1 MALAIISLSLNSCK
15 YHGRNENIPDKYSE
29 EIIESLAADKEEK
42 EEQEADSIKKA
53 KEKENKEASESL
65 SLREHRVY
73 YVDYSWSMKKNSLMD
88 TVKSNIKNTIPKLKG
103 QNVRIEIIPFL
114 DSVLWRTKEG
124 KCTLEIKSHKDWNK
138 LEDFINTINPK
149 KRNKIFIK
157 GEHSTEHYNTHHSI
171 AVEDFINNR
180 INDSNEYHIMI
191 LLTDGRDEFKSK
203 TNECDGVKSAID
215 VMKNHWSE
223 KTKGKY
229 VYGVF
234 VDLMGDLKNIPESK
248 ELIEECFEGN
258 EDKGLRYIK
267 GRELDFSA
275 FLLKPKLN
283 NHLDYKNDS
292 IVEIP
297 FGYNGRILKELM
309 FENGSKSYSDGVY
322 EYTIIEQP
330 KPNSTCIRVSV
341 QSLTQELPET
351 HNARLR
357 FKYNESKDT
366 TQLIKKWTVDFTI
379 VDKKT
384 PNIDFK
390 LPDHEDEDQSVS
402 FETDLQYCKKFL
414 GTIAPEWTDTMNLK
428 FSYEKSQDAKHK
440 NPKLKIKGLPK
451 CVKILYHGE
460 TFDSCEI
467 TLDTD
472 QGTDSLSFIVDTSLK
487 DLDGDIICKDGSIE
501 IVCGDLLHVYAND
514 YPINNDNRS
523 HKIASFRIN
532 VDEHCHPI
540 EIIIWCLG
548 ALLLLL
554 LLFALLWRLSRPRF
568 LGGNRYIYFEHSQRG
583 NEARYIFYV
592 INGAGLMI
600 DGIEDNSVMTCKL
613 SHKLVNSIVVGP
625 ESERPKY
632 HSKWILNGKNV
643 FVNCNFIN
651 DFKNVRRIEIKPV
664 FLDGTNFILK
674 FIFGWKFIPYSRDE
688 HIGIRVRIIMDDGVS
703 TVYTAQVNMTEFNT
717 GQSVRDS
724 FRSEN
729 DNGNHNIDQWLLIG
743 VLNMQLGNNI

>member
-1 MALAIISLSLNSCK
+1 MKRFITYLLCCMALAIISLSLNSCK
-15 YHGRNENIPDKYSE
+15 YHGRNENIPDKYGE

-73 YVDYSWSMKKNSLMD
+73 YVDYSWSMKKDSLMD

-157 GEHSTEHYNTHHSI
+157 GIYSTEHYNTHHSI

-191 LLTDGRDEFKSK
+191 LLTDGRDEFNSK

-234 VDLMGDLKNIPESK
+234 VDLMGNLKNIAESK

-402 FETDLQYCKKFL
+402 FKTDLQYCKNFL

-501 IVCGDLLHVYAND
+501 IVCGDLLHVSAND

-532 VDEHCHPI
+532 VDEHCHPLLILIICLLIAFVLFLVFVWIWRTFIHPKFPAKIGLQFVISLTGQGVDVPHVYQDERGVWSNNFLFQYYSSKCINKIILIPENTITINYESMFNGKTIYVSTDFKDWEQNIKRI
-540 EIIIWCLG
+540 ELKPKRKIFSNWFELKVIFTDNEEKIIEFKEL
-548 ALLLLL
+548 
-554 LLFALLWRLSRPRF
+554 
-568 LGGNRYIYFEHSQRG
+568 E
-583 NEARYIFYV
+583 
-592 INGAGLMI
+592 
-600 DGIEDNSVMTCKL
+600 EDNDISNIN
-613 SHKLVNSIVVGP
+613 VN
-625 ESERPKY
+625 ETNY
-632 HSKWILNGKNV
+632 IL
-643 FVNCNFIN
+643 
-651 DFKNVRRIEIKPV
+651 RIHAYPS
-664 FLDGTNFILK
+664 
-674 FIFGWKFIPYSRDE
+674 PS
-688 HIGIRVRIIMDDGVS
+688 
-703 TVYTAQVNMTEFNT
+703 
-717 GQSVRDS
+717 
-724 FRSEN
+724 
-729 DNGNHNIDQWLLIG
+729 
-743 VLNMQLGNNI
+743 LN

>member
-1 MALAIISLSLNSCK
+1 MKRFITYLLCCMALAIISLSLNSCK
-15 YHGRNENIPDKYSE
+15 YHGRNENIPDKYGE

-73 YVDYSWSMKKNSLMD
+73 YVDYSWSMKNDSLMD

-234 VDLMGDLKNIPESK
+234 VDLMGDLKNIAESK

-357 FKYNESKDT
+357 FKYNESKDP

-414 GTIAPEWTDTMNLK
+414 GTIAPEWTDTVT
-428 FSYEKSQDAKHK
+428 
-440 NPKLKIKGLPK
+440 LKIAYKKSKDAQNKDEFNRSKLTFIGLPK
-451 CVKILYHGE
+451 YVQILGPDTISLNKALGE
-460 TFDSCEI
+460 I
-467 TLDTD
+467 YV
-472 QGTDSLSFIVDTSLK
+472 SFVVDTSHENFDEGSCVK
-487 DLDGDIICKDGSIE
+487 GNVIIIDSDSK
-501 IVCGDLLHVYAND
+501 LNVYANN

-540 EIIIWCLG
+540 EIIIWCLITLII
-548 ALLLLL
+548 LLIIASLM
-554 LLFALLWRLSRPRF
+554 WRLSRPRF
-568 LGGNRYIYFEHSQRG
+568 PGKIYININNPKQVEDHQNNFICLEQSKIGGMDISLFKYTHLIKALVCREENIYKYKQ
-583 NEARYIFYV
+583 
-592 INGAGLMI
+592 
-600 DGIEDNSVMTCKL
+600 
-613 SHKLVNSIVVGP
+613 SILDC
-625 ESERPKY
+625 
-632 HSKWILNGKNV
+632 WLNGKYEHYK
-643 FVNCNFIN
+643 CT
-651 DFKNVRRIEIKPV
+651 FKNGFESVKEIRLTPMYFKKVKMTITFKDKPCKNYEIDMSNISYSNGGKGKEIEL
-664 FLDGTNFILK
+664 FDGYICQARKIQNI
-674 FIFGWKFIPYSRDE
+674 
-688 HIGIRVRIIMDDGVS
+688 
-703 TVYTAQVNMTEFNT
+703 
-717 GQSVRDS
+717 
-724 FRSEN
+724 EN
-729 DNGNHNIDQWLLIG
+729 H
-743 VLNMQLGNNI
+743 